1 MTIYE
6 KDIIRQ
12 YRRKIHENEIIKIFN
27 DEMIIRRIINS
38 KGRLKVQTIQN
49 DKKTEREKR

>member
-6 KDIIRQ
+6 KDTIRQ
-12 YRRKIHENEIIKIFN
+12 YRRKIHQNERIKIFN
-27 DEMIIRRIINS
+27 DEMRIRRIINS
-38 KGRLKVQTIQN
+38 EGRLKVQTIQN